1 MGIGSPKETGKS
13 FISNARL
20 KANYFSKLSNMVALS
35 DDSGLE
41 IKSLEI
47 NPVSTQQG
55 GQKNMEVLIM
65 Q

>member
-1 MGIGSPKETGKS
+1 
-13 FISNARL
+13 
-20 KANYFSKLSNMVALS
+20 MVALS

-55 GQKNMEVLIM
+55 GQKNMEVFNNAMKKILKLLRKKK
-65 Q
+65 